1 MSNIPRWKCHKEVNA
16 FKIGQID
23 YSTKD
28 KTGYATLTND
38 DGSIIAQVNSYYL
51 EKHKPELNGY
61 YVLYDD
67 GYQSF
72 SPAKAFED
80 GYTEIK

>member
-1 MSNIPRWKCHKEVNA
+1 MTNIPRWKCHKEVNA

-23 YSTKD
+23 YKLIHVDGS
-28 KTGYATLTND
+28 AVLTND
-38 DGSIIAQVNSYYL
+38 DGSIIVKVNANYMD
-51 EKHKPELNGY
+51 KHKPELNGY

>member
-1 MSNIPRWKCHKEVNA
+1 MINIPRWKCHKEVYA
-16 FKIGQID
+16 FKIEQIKNQFETNDALLINNDISVKVDID
-23 YSTKD
+23 YL
-28 KTGYATLTND
+28 G
-38 DGSIIAQVNSYYL
+38 
-51 EKHKPELNGY
+51 KHKPEVGGY